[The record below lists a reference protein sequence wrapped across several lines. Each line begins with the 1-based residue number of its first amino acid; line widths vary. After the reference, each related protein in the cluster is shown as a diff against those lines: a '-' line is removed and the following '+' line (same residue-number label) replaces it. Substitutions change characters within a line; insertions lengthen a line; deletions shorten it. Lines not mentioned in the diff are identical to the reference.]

1 MSRSL
6 TGRQITTMVVAV
18 CLAVIAFPIGTF
30 AAGLTKVSVADPTH
44 STRVA
49 HVTAQGRL
57 TTDTCD
63 SDSCAAVDAGKQRVG
78 DGAGALT
85 VDGSVLPYIPGTA
98 FSRMIF
104 TPGLIKPGL
113 TSGKI
118 MITSLSFTNLASSA
132 GVVTIRNLN
141 TSGAG
146 CGDTLGDYVY
156 NGVVSAAST
165 LVVTF
170 PSPLI
175 ATRCAV
181 ANNLSDTVTVTGY
194 VVP

>member
-1 MSRSL
+1 MSRRF

-18 CLAVIAFPIGTF
+18 CLAVIAFPVGSF
-30 AAGLTKVSVADPTH
+30 AAGLTTVRVADSIY

-63 SDSCAAVDAGKQRVG
+63 NDSCASVDAGKQRVG
-78 DGAGALT
+78 DGSGALT
-85 VDGSVLPYIPGTA
+85 VDGSVLPYNPGTA

-118 MITSLSFTNLASSA
+118 MITSLSFTNPSSA
-132 GVVTIRNLN
+132 AAVVTIRNLN
-141 TSGAG
+141 TSGTG
-146 CGDTLGDYVY
+146 CGVTLGDYVY
-156 NGVVSAAST
+156 DGLVSAAST

-170 PSPLI
+170 PSPLV
-175 ATRCAV
+175 ATRCAF
-181 ANNLSDTVTVTGY
+181 ANNLADSVTVTGY
-194 VVP
+194 VLP